1 LNFLGIIA
9 ICFSAS
15 NMEARQTPVQ
25 LASLPQVSL
34 DHLLSETPNARV
46 YQAIMQSDASTAS
59 QRKAVYVAAKVVYNP
74 LFIEAALE
82 EFKIAKSLSHT
93 NVVKM
98 LAMYAN
104 AL

>member
-1 LNFLGIIA
+1 
-9 ICFSAS
+9 
-15 NMEARQTPVQ
+15 MEKRQSSDLLST
-25 LASLPQVSL
+25 LPQVSL
-34 DHLLSETPNARV
+34 DRLLSETPNARV
-46 YQAIMQSDASTAS
+46 YQAIMQSDAGIAS
-59 QRKAVYVAAKVVYNP
+59 RRKAVSVAAKVVYDP

-104 AL
+104 DL